1 MSAVQQEET
10 TDKEEKKTPPGI
22 KQEFQPGFTPPGVFV
37 LKSCKLQMVEREEK
51 NLVWWIK
58 GSKSSTEKTHRPQA
72 AIQSNGSII
81 AVLWGLYKG

>member
-10 TDKEEKKTPPGI
+10 TDKEGKKTPPGI

-81 AVLWGLYKG
+81 ALLWGLYKG